1 MVIVILLVF
10 KLLEV
15 QLLEARQTKSSL
27 ALVLLRLFNWNGI
40 RALIVLNWRTDFVRA
55 FDLPLSRLDM
65 VRILSAFRFI
75 FLRILTDAR
84 CTRLVD

>member
-10 KLLEV
+10 KLLEI

-27 ALVLLRLFNWNGI
+27 ALVLLRLFDRDGL
-40 RALIVLNWRTDFVRA
+40 RALIFFDWRTDFVRA
-55 FDLPLSRLDM
+55 FDLPFSRLDM
-65 VRILSAFRFI
+65 TSLLSA
-75 FLRILTDAR
+75 ILLILLWILAHSR